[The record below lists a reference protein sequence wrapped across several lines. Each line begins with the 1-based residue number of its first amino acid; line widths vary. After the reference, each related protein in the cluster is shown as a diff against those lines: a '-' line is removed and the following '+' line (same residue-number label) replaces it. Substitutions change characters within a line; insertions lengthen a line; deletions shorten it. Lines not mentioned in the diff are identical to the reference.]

1 MRSFKSP
8 IFFFM
13 LIMEDEFF
21 LAIFLPSAEV
31 KGKHPSLY
39 IQYIQSCE
47 KESIPLLTLR
57 FYVCLYVYISKII

>member
-1 MRSFKSP
+1 
-8 IFFFM
+8 M

-31 KGKHPSLY
+31 KGKHTNL
-39 IQYIQSCE
+39 YIQSCE

-57 FYVCLYVYISKII
+57 FYVCLFVYISKII